1 MLKYKRKRIIRS
13 TIAVIVPIIIIASI
27 ALILHYTKRVDLS
40 QINIISSTQ
49 NLFTNEDSLT
59 HHKDKMAVH
68 NQNSTST
75 NSASAISN
83 NNKNDSIPNFEISI
97 NHFEGQSEPEYT
109 NTDTLN
115 FQKDILIATKKY
127 TIPINQKENAIDSL
141 LMNRPSS
148 HTSLTFTIEFWK
160 SPINFKGYK
169 RSQTKA
175 VIFGVTEIDQS
186 NLYIDNH
193 QYYLIIDNRLFL
205 LESTNDFKKLTEIT
219 I

>member
-1 MLKYKRKRIIRS
+1 MLKYKRKRIIRT
-13 TIAVIVPIIIIASI
+13 TIAVIVPIFIIVSI
-27 ALILHYTKRVDLS
+27 ALILHITKRVDLS
-40 QINIISSTQ
+40 QINIISTTQ
-49 NLFTNEDSLT
+49 NLFTNKDSLT
-59 HHKDKMAVH
+59 LHKDKMAVDH
-68 NQNSTST
+68 RNESTTTS
-75 NSASAISN
+75 SN
-83 NNKNDSIPNFEISI
+83 IFIDKGKIDSIPNKELIIS
-97 NHFEGQSEPEYT
+97 HFEGQSEPEYT

-127 TIPINQKENAIDSL
+127 TIPINQKENVIDSL
-141 LMNRPSS
+141 LMNRSS
-148 HTSLTFTIEFWK
+148 SLTSLTFTIEFWK